1 MDQTSIAIRSEPPYS
16 MIDMNQLLYFPDSYQ
31 NRGENEKDIAG
42 GNVLFKDFENTKAL
56 LC

>member
-1 MDQTSIAIRSEPPYS
+1 
-16 MIDMNQLLYFPDSYQ
+16 MIDMNQLLYFPGSYQ
-31 NRGENEKDIAG
+31 NREENVKVTAG